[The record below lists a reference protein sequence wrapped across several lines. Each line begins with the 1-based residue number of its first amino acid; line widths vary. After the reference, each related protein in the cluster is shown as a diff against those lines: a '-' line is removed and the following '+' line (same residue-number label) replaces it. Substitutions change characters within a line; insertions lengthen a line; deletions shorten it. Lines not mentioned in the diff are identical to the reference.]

1 MALGATLSELSSKTL
16 NIQCSILET
25 LEMRRKK
32 CFQGSP
38 CFYVLRSNLLCI
50 AFCSLFHK
58 TAAQPT
64 SIKYI
69 PQKGRKKSVKL
80 NVVILSGSLWASICC
95 NVWHFS
101 CFALLEAFLCPWNL
115 LTRKKIWI
123 NAFCFAVMQN
133 LKLLVFLCR
142 LFFMARCKY
151 KTFYISPRVRQV
163 RLFF

>member
-1 MALGATLSELSSKTL
+1 M
-16 NIQCSILET
+16 
-25 LEMRRKK
+25 
-32 CFQGSP
+32 
-38 CFYVLRSNLLCI
+38 
-50 AFCSLFHK
+50 
-58 TAAQPT
+58 
-64 SIKYI
+64 
-69 PQKGRKKSVKL
+69 
-80 NVVILSGSLWASICC
+80 VILSGSLWASICC

-163 RLFF
+163 RLFFKLIKFFNNWNCLLLLFEFYLTLCIREKNLFCHYCFVYMINCLLCEVSFCLDVLIFVRLTDEFWPVAR